1 NDGVFGGSDPNETFL
16 NIGTGMFYYTE
27 KYYVALSV
35 PNMLK
40 AKYLDFD
47 GTKYGSE
54 ALHYF
59 LTGGYVFDLSPN
71 LKFKHFAMVQSSF
84 DAPTSVDV
92 ATNFLFNEKFEI
104 GATYRL
110 EDSFGG
116 MVNFAITPSLK
127 LGYAYD
133 HIVSDLDIDTKA
145 SHEVI
150 LLFDLNFPKKV
161 SRSPRYF

>member
-1 NDGVFGGSDPNETFL
+1 
-16 NIGTGMFYYTE
+16 
-27 KYYVALSV
+27 
-35 PNMLK
+35 
-40 AKYLDFD
+40 
-47 GTKYGSE
+47 
-54 ALHYF
+54 
-59 LTGGYVFDLSPN
+59 
-71 LKFKHFAMVQSSF
+71 MVKSSF
-84 DAPTSVDV
+84 NAPTSVDV
-92 ATNFLFNEKFEI
+92 ATNFLFNERFEI